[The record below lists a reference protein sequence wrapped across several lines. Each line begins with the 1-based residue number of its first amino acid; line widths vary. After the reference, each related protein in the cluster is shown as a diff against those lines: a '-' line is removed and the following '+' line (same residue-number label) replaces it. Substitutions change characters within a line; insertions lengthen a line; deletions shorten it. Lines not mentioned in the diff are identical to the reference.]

1 MSRFLGLTSE
11 RYRYHRMT
19 ESREIRVLALSG
31 QAFAAGRVIGLY
43 FAWEHAYLYVL
54 GSLFT

>member
-1 MSRFLGLTSE
+1 
-11 RYRYHRMT
+11 MT